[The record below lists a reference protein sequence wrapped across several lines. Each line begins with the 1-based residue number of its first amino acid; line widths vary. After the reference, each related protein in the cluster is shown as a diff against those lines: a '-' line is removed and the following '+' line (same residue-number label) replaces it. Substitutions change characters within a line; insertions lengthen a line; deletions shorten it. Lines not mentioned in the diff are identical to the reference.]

1 MCGYIFNKNDQ
12 IPIISDDGYMKQLHE
27 ERMLKFLQIE
37 VQENDLWK
45 SNNIKDEGV
54 LEELFE
60 NAWNFLLDDIVSFFN

>member
-1 MCGYIFNKNDQ
+1 
-12 IPIISDDGYMKQLHE
+12 MKQLHE

-60 NAWNFLLDDIVSFFN
+60 NAWNFLLDDIVSFLN

>member
-12 IPIISDDGYMKQLHE
+12 IPIISDVGYMKQLHE